1 MAKTVFD
8 YDIKI
13 KIPVELRIWDKE
25 SKQIVNKMDLVLD
38 SEVIEDSTLQMIFRD
53 IDNYINTN
61 IMRNR

>member
-1 MAKTVFD
+1 MGKTVFD

-25 SKQIVNKMDLVLD
+25 SKEIINKMDLVLD

-53 IDNYINTN
+53 IDNYINAN

>member
-1 MAKTVFD
+1 MGKTVFD

-38 SEVIEDSTLQMIFRD
+38 SEVIEDNTLQMIFRD
-53 IDNYINTN
+53 IDNYINAN

>member
-1 MAKTVFD
+1 MPKTVFD

>member
-1 MAKTVFD
+1 MGRTVFD

-53 IDNYINTN
+53 IDTYINTN